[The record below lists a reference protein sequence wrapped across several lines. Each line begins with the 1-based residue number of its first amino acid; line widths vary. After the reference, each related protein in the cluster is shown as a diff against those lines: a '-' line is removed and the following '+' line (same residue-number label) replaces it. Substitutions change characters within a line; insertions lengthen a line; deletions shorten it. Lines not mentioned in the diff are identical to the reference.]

1 MAKKITFP
9 TDYTV
14 WITPQVS
21 ISRKGCI
28 EVCTNEVTFKSG
40 NYSLK
45 CRLGNII
52 KMIKRG
58 VDAPTSDGFTKDEK
72 SNTAI
77 EFTRREKTEFRVS
90 ALSDSTFRLYTE
102 GAEFY
107 SWLVKRRIKNA
118 KVD

>member
-1 MAKKITFP
+1 MAKKIIFP
-9 TDYTV
+9 TVYTT
-14 WITPQVS
+14 WLTPRVS
-21 ISRKGCI
+21 IDKNGSI
-28 EVCTNEVTFKSG
+28 EVCNNEVTFRAG

-58 VDAPTSDGFTKDEK
+58 VDAATSDGFTKDEK
-72 SNTAI
+72 NNTAI
-77 EFTRREKTEFRVS
+77 EFIRREKTEFRVS
-90 ALSDSTFRLYTE
+90 ALSGSTFRLYTE

-107 SWLVKRRIKNA
+107 SWLVKRRIKHA